1 MTKSTHPTIK
11 ATRTVFFRKG
21 RCATTRRA
29 SRQVVQ
35 VGCSALAKSSSIAR
49 PNIRESE
56 GFCNKC
62 SSALARYPGRDRAGT
77 CSPGEPWRTARRP
90 SQHFNLVAG
99 ADHSGLDDAHADP
112 SVRAE
117 QGAGHPGLR
126 NRLDVGAGRAR
137 TVVLE
142 HRVADGKL
150 LAPELVQPHAAS
162 DDVPPV
168 LTVANAQVCLRGNL
182 VERLAL

>member
-62 SSALARYPGRDRAGT
+62 SSALARH
-77 CSPGEPWRTARRP
+77 P
-90 SQHFNLVAG
+90 SQHFNLVAR
-99 ADHSGLDDAHADP
+99 ADHAGLDDAHADP

-117 QGAGHPGLR
+117 QGASHSGLR

-182 VERLAL
+182 VERLALDQRHL